1 MKPNTI
7 TIDEV
12 QYIRADSVPQ
22 VKPAGKEVIVRTFSA
37 GVHIGQLKEQK
48 GTEVVLTDAR
58 RLWKWAGAFTLNEVS
73 QGNFTRE
80 GSRISASVPEIK
92 LLEAIE
98 IIPVAADAN
107 LKPTEK

>member
-1 MKPNTI
+1 MNPNTI

-12 QYIRADSVPQ
+12 QYIRADSVPAS
-22 VKPAGKEVIVRTFSA
+22 KPAGHEVIVRTFSA
-37 GVHIGQLKEQK
+37 GVHIGQIQEQK
-48 GTEVVLTDAR
+48 GTEVVLANAR

-73 QGNFTRE
+73 QGNFNRE
-80 GSRISASVPEIK
+80 GSRISASVPQIK

-107 LKPTEK
+107 LSTTEK